1 MIILYDQ
8 AEKMVER
15 RIREL
20 FNEDFFLI
28 SNTLDNILN
37 SLMIKDKKWEGGT
50 MRIHKDKY

>member
-37 SLMIKDKKWEGGT
+37 GLMIKDKKWEGGT

>member
-1 MIILYDQ
+1 
-8 AEKMVER
+8 MVER